1 MPVSAPI
8 AHNLESS
15 SWVRAMFEEGAR
27 LKKEYGSENVFDFS
41 LGNPDLDP
49 GPVVEE
55 ALRAAAH
62 VATPGIHG
70 YMPNA
75 GYADVRAAVAHRIR
89 QTEGVPVDENSIVMT
104 VGASGALNV
113 ILKTIVSPLDEVII
127 LVPYFCEYPFYID
140 NHGGIPVRVPTHP
153 DFSPDLGA
161 IERAINKKTAAV
173 MITSPHNPTGKVY
186 TAHDING
193 LAELLTRKSAEV
205 GRTISLVAD
214 EPYREIAF
222 DGIIP
227 PSVLKAY
234 PHSFVASSFGK
245 SLSMP
250 GERLGYAA
258 MSPGMDDAAVTMNG
272 LILSNRILGFV
283 NAPALAQ
290 RAVKTV
296 LSAVVDASIYQRRRD
311 RLCEALKR
319 FGYDFVWPQGAFYL
333 FPKSPLPDDVSFVA
347 LLKKKRILTVPGVG
361 YGLPG
366 HFRIAYCVPDAT
378 IEGSLK
384 GFEEAL
390 KEARG

>member
-1 MPVSAPI
+1 MPVSAQV
-8 AHNLESS
+8 AHYMESS

-27 LKKEYGSENVFDFS
+27 LKKEHGAENVFDFS

-49 GPVVEE
+49 V
-55 ALRAAAH
+55 AAVKDAF
-62 VATPGIHG
+62 VTAAKVSTPGIHG

-75 GYADVRAAVAHRIR
+75 GYPDVRAAIAERIR
-89 QTEGVPVDENSIVMT
+89 NTEGVPLDEDSIVMT

-113 ILKTIVSPLDEVII
+113 ILKTVVNPLDEVII
-127 LVPYFCEYPFYID
+127 LVPYFCEYPFYIE
-140 NHGGIPVRVPTHP
+140 NHGGRPIKVPTLP
-153 DFSPDLGA
+153 DFSPDLSEIEKA
-161 IERAINKKTAAV
+161 ITGKTAAAIV
-173 MITSPHNPTGKVY
+173 TSPHNPTGKVY
-186 TAHDING
+186 TENDIQG
-193 LAELLTRKSAEV
+193 VAQLLARKGAEV
-205 GRTISLVAD
+205 GRAIALIAD
-214 EPYREIAF
+214 EPYRETVF

-250 GERLGYAA
+250 GERLGYVA
-258 MSPGMDDAAVTMNG
+258 MSPTMDNAALTMGG

-319 FGYDFVWPQGAFYL
+319 IGYEFVWPQGAFYL

-347 LLKKKRILTVPGVG
+347 LLKKKRILTVPGMG

-366 HFRIAYCVPDAT
+366 HFRIAYCVPDKT
-378 IEGSLK
+378 IEDSLN
-384 GFEEAL
+384 GFEEAFN
-390 KEARG
+390 EARK